1 MAGNRNLAGSYAA
14 VACERDGRRSVR
26 ERRAH
31 GTVKQDKSNALV
43 RSLCRRSLCCAA
55 VASMCS
61 LSHSLYLTLSLSVT
75 LRGCRPKM
83 PCVLL
88 ALCVMAAESICETRF
103 VSMVDDDDDVGG
115 SLSPCS
121 FLTSHS
127 PAKAVA
133 WQPNGDTLLQW
144 LRRSTR
150 CGFADGKSWPFA
162 ALFFSRSVLLSLTCF
177 YCSMWRVCVCACE
190 CVSA

>member
-1 MAGNRNLAGSYAA
+1 MLLCALFA
-14 VACERDGRRSVR
+14 VA
-26 ERRAH
+26 
-31 GTVKQDKSNALV
+31 L
-43 RSLCRRSLCCAA
+43 CAA
-55 VASMCS
+55 QLLRACARSPTRS
-61 LSHSLYLTLSLSVT
+61 ISLSLSVT
-75 LRGCRPKM
+75 LGGCRRKM

-103 VSMVDDDDDVGG
+103 VSMVDDVDDVGG